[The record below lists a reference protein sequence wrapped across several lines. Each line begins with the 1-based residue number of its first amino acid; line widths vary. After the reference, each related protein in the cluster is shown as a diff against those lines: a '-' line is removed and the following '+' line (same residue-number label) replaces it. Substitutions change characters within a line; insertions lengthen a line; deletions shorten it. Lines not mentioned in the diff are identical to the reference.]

1 MNSIRHDALSTR
13 PLGRSGLSVSRLG
26 LGCMGMSEFYGTR
39 DDARSIRTIHH
50 ALDRG
55 INFFDTADMYGP
67 YINEE
72 LLGRALQ
79 GRREGVVI
87 ATKCGFVRDSANPGK
102 REINNRPEY
111 IKACCE
117 GSLRR
122 LGVEAIDL
130 YYLHRY
136 YPPSASIDE
145 AVGAM
150 ADLVRDGK
158 VRALGLSEVSA
169 TTLAKACAVH
179 PISAL
184 QTEYSLWS
192 REPESNGVLKACRD
206 LGVTF
211 VPYSPLG
218 RGFLSGSL
226 KRREDFAPDDV
237 RRNFPRFSEENFSKN
252 LDLVKTLERLGAAR
266 GATASQLAL
275 AWVLAQGE
283 DIVPIPGTTR
293 SEHLDELIAAA
304 SLALS
309 NEELASVEAV
319 FPLAAASGDRYLP
332 VMRAFLDH

>member
-1 MNSIRHDALSTR
+1 MTSSTSLPR
-13 PLGRSGLSVSRLG
+13 RLLGSSRLSVSRLG
-26 LGCMGMSEFYGTR
+26 LGCMGMSEFYGAR

-50 ALDRG
+50 ALHRG

-79 GRREGVVI
+79 GRRDGVVI
-87 ATKCGFVRDSANPGK
+87 ATKCGFVRDPANPGK

-111 IKACCE
+111 IKASCE

-122 LGVEAIDL
+122 LGVETIDL

-136 YPPSASIDE
+136 YPPSASIEE

-169 TTLAKACAVH
+169 ATLAKACAVH

-192 REPESNGVLKACRD
+192 REPEHNGVLDACRD

-211 VPYSPLG
+211 VPYSPLS
-218 RGFLSGSL
+218 RGFLSGAIV
-226 KRREDFAPDDV
+226 RREDFAPDDV
-237 RRNFPRFSEENFSKN
+237 RQNMPRFSAANFEKN
-252 LDLVKTLERLGAAR
+252 LDLVKTLERLGVAR
-266 GATASQLAL
+266 GATATQLAL
-275 AWVLAQGE
+275 AWVLAQGQ
-283 DIVPIPGTTR
+283 DIVPIPGTTKA
-293 SEHLDELIAAA
+293 EHLDELIAAS
-304 SLALS
+304 SLLLS
-309 NEELASVEAV
+309 PDELAAIDSA
-319 FPLAAASGDRYLP
+319 FPLEAASGDRYLP